1 MERKLHV
8 QRRRQGNVALADK
21 GALIF
26 LVGGIRLPYSQ
37 TWVSTL
43 EAEGVRGDG
52 EMVRTGRDEAL
63 LGEPGDMED
72 LEEVG
77 GGRAELGAWDGHGS
91 VDIVVSV
98 MLLVP
103 EDGCLLG
110 EISPTGISKGRVT
123 EAGRKGERVIGVGT
137 GLGARGGPWASE
149 GGPRPWRPWAK
160 AG

>member
-1 MERKLHV
+1 MVERKLHV

-21 GALIF
+21 SALIF

-43 EAEGVRGDG
+43 VAEGVRGGWGDG
-52 EMVRTGRDEAL
+52 ENRKGRSAAWRAWG
-63 LGEPGDMED
+63 LGG
-72 LEEVG
+72 LG
-77 GGRAELGAWDGHGS
+77 GLGGSGRWAGGAGAWDGHGS

-123 EAGRKGERVIGVGT
+123 EAGRKGEGVIGVGT
-137 GLGARGGPWASE
+137 GLGAE
-149 GGPRPWRPWAK
+149 GGPRPW
-160 AG
+160 

>member
-21 GALIF
+21 SALIF

-63 LGEPGDMED
+63 LGEPGDLED

-77 GGRAELGAWDGHGS
+77 GGRAERAHGM
-91 VDIVVSV
+91 D
-98 MLLVP
+98 
-103 EDGCLLG
+103 
-110 EISPTGISKGRVT
+110 TGRWTLSF
-123 EAGRKGERVIGVGT
+123 
-137 GLGARGGPWASE
+137 P
-149 GGPRPWRPWAK
+149 
-160 AG
+160 